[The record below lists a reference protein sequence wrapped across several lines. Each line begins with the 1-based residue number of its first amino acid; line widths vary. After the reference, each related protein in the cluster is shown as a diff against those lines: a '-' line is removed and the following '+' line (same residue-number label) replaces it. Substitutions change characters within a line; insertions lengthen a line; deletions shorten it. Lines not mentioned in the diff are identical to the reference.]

1 MTFLT
6 TDDNRLTKS
15 ALQQKKR
22 IPSNQSNFIN
32 ESVGFPLLTLK
43 CGFLK
48 GKWTLYQSVAWVL
61 QTFNGV
67 DPPEGLAVNDE
78 DGVVSTLDPEVGLES
93 FFFTISVSFNN
104 LKYRNQFQFSN
115 FKVWWFEFGCFQFS
129 SFRLTSEMEVS
140 WIMFPTKVSSSFLAV
155 YVIP

>member
-129 SFRLTSEMEVS
+129 SFRLTNCLQVKWKFHELCFQRKSHVL
-140 WIMFPTKVSSSFLAV
+140 F
-155 YVIP
+155 